1 MMMDIRFNILDPYVD
16 KFIVCESLFTHS
28 GKRKKINFSFE
39 NFPKFKDKII
49 HIILDK
55 EPLNLIKKRNLSP
68 QEKRLNSIY
77 RIKEQRNHIK
87 TVLNQFSSEDYIIY
101 SDNDE
106 IPNLEKF
113 NLKLSKK
120 KFFIFNQKLF
130 YYKLNLGLPKLNWF
144 GSKACKLK
152 YLKSVDFLR
161 NIKNKKY
168 SFFRID
174 TFFRDDKQNSVE
186 IIDDGGWHFS
196 NLKTYEQLEKK
207 YLNDENHA
215 EYEIQNNS
223 ISKIKNYVERKVVPY
238 NHQAKKNSLNR
249 FEETKLAKVDTIFLP
264 KYIIKNIDKFKE
276 WIVTWDEKYNFHN
289 SCRN

>member
-1 MMMDIRFNILDPYVD
+1 MRIIDTTTFFEENMMMDIRFNILDPYVD

-28 GKRKKINFSFE
+28 GRRKKINFNFE

-77 RIKEQRNHIK
+77 RIKEQRNYIK

-249 FEETKLAKVDTIFLP
+249 FEETKLTKVDTIFLP

-276 WIVTWDEKYNFHN
+276 WIVT
-289 SCRN
+289 

>member
-1 MMMDIRFNILDPYVD
+1 MRIIDTTTFFEENTIMDIRFNILDPYVD

-28 GKRKKINFSFE
+28 GRRKKINFNFE

-77 RIKEQRNHIK
+77 RIKEQRNYIK

-120 KFFIFNQKLF
+120 KFFIFNQKIF

-249 FEETKLAKVDTIFLP
+249 FEETKLTKVDTIFLP

-276 WIVTWDEKYNFHN
+276 WIVT
-289 SCRN
+289 

>member
-1 MMMDIRFNILDPYVD
+1 MRIIDTTTFFEENMMMDIRFNILDPYVD

-28 GKRKKINFSFE
+28 GRRKKINFNFE

-49 HIILDK
+49 HVILDK

-77 RIKEQRNHIK
+77 RIKEQRNYIK

-120 KFFIFNQKLF
+120 KFFIFNQKIF

-249 FEETKLAKVDTIFLP
+249 FEETKLTKVDTIFLP

-276 WIVTWDEKYNFHN
+276 WIVT
-289 SCRN
+289 

>member
-1 MMMDIRFNILDPYVD
+1 MRIIDTTTFFEENMMMDIRFNILDPYVD

-28 GKRKKINFSFE
+28 GRRKKINFNFE

-49 HIILDK
+49 HVILDK
-55 EPLNLIKKRNLSP
+55 EPLNLIKKKNLSP
-68 QEKRLNSIY
+68 QEKRQNSIY
-77 RIKEQRNHIK
+77 RIREQRNYIK
-87 TVLNQFSSEDYIIY
+87 TILNQFSSEDYIIY

-223 ISKIKNYVERKVVPY
+223 ISKIKNYIERKVVPY

-249 FEETKLAKVDTIFLP
+249 FEETKLTKVDTIFLP

-276 WIVTWDEKYNFHN
+276 WIVT
-289 SCRN
+289 